1 MKETIAINNLRVLAC
16 DMISNAKSGHPGIA
30 LGATPICIAVQK
42 NMTASAKY
50 SNHILR
56 DRFVLSAGHGSSML
70 YAMLHMLGYN
80 ISIDNLKRFR
90 QIGSNTPGHPE
101 IGVTDG
107 VDVSTGP
114 LGQGVANA
122 VGLALAEKYMSTIFN
137 KEDVALFD
145 NYTYVVMGDGCLMEG
160 IANEALSFA
169 GTNKLNKLICI
180 YDSNNITI
188 DGDTKQTF
196 AQDTLKVMEGY
207 GFNVIK
213 VEEGNNVSAIEKAIL
228 QAKSSDR
235 PTFIEVKTRIG
246 HGSPLEGSAKVHG
259 SPLNEEA
266 LGELRKN
273 LNINTEPFGILD
285 DTKEYF
291 AELVAEQELRY
302 KNVIN
307 KLNEYKEK
315 YPADYTK
322 LQSFMNEYDGVVEYL
337 QTLNTEEDMSTR
349 DAGAKVLNY
358 LTEKYD
364 NIIGGTADLSAST
377 KAYIKEGGNFGV
389 ENYSGKNIFYG
400 IREHAMSAIAN
411 GIALYGGLKTF
422 ASTFFAFSDY
432 MKNGVRMSALMDL
445 PVTYILSHDSIAVG
459 EDGPT
464 HQCIEHLTQ
473 FRAMPNSYLFRP
485 CDIEE
490 TKAGYALAMT
500 SAKPTIL
507 ALSRQVL
514 PYLHST
520 MQNALRGGYVL
531 SKESKNNLDAI
542 IIATGS
548 EVQFAISAKNI
559 LEEKG
564 YSIRVVSM
572 PCVELFE
579 EQDESYRESVLP
591 SNITN
596 RVSVEAGSTLCW
608 YKYIGLNGK
617 AIGVDT
623 FGLSAKANDL
633 YNHFGIS
640 ADNIVNTVI
649 DLITK

>member
-30 LGATPICIAVQK
+30 LGATPICIAAQK

-70 YAMLHMLGYN
+70 YAMLHLLGYN
-80 ISIDNLKRFR
+80 ISIDDLKKFR
-90 QIGSNTPGHPE
+90 QLGSNTPGHPE
-101 IGVTDG
+101 INVTDG

-122 VGLALAEKYMSTIFN
+122 VGLALAERHMAAIFN
-137 KEDVALFD
+137 KEDIALFD
-145 NYTYVVMGDGCLMEG
+145 NYTYCVMGDGCLMEG

-169 GTNKLNKLICI
+169 GTNKLNRLICI

-196 AQDTLKVMEGY
+196 TQDTLKVLSGY

-213 VEEGNNVSAIEKAIL
+213 VEDGNNVSDIEKAIRE
-228 QAKSSDR
+228 AKASDK
-235 PTFIEVKTRIG
+235 PTFIEVKTKIG

-259 SPLNEEA
+259 SPLNDEA
-266 LGELRKN
+266 LIELRNN
-273 LNINTEPFGILD
+273 LQINTEAFGVLD
-285 DTKEYF
+285 ETKEYF
-291 AELVAEQELRY
+291 EALKNDQEKRFEEVVA
-302 KNVIN
+302 
-307 KLNEYKEK
+307 KLNVYKEK
-315 YPADYTK
+315 YPQDYAK
-322 LQSFMNEYDGVVEYL
+322 LELFMSKCDGVEEYL
-337 QTLNTEEDMSTR
+337 ETLNIEEDMSTR
-349 DAGAKVLNY
+349 DAGAKVLNH
-358 LTEKYD
+358 LTNKYE

-389 ENYSGKNIFYG
+389 DNYAGRNIFYG

-411 GIALYGGLKTF
+411 GVALYGGLKTF

-432 MKNGVRMSALMDL
+432 MKNGMRMSALMDL

-464 HQCIEHLTQ
+464 HQCIEQLTQ

-490 TKAGYALAMT
+490 TKAGYALALN

-520 MQNALRGGYVL
+520 MQNALHGGYIL
-531 SKESKNNLDAI
+531 AKEAKNNIDAI

-548 EVQFAISAKNI
+548 EVQFAITAKNV

-564 YSIRVVSM
+564 YSVRVVSM

-579 EQDESYRESVLP
+579 EQSVDYKESVLP
-591 SNITN
+591 SNVTN
-596 RVSVEAGSTLCW
+596 RVSVEAGSTLGW
-608 YKYIGLNGK
+608 YKYVGLDGF
-617 AIGVDT
+617 AIGVDS
-623 FGLSAKANDL
+623 FGLSAKANDV
-633 YNHFGIS
+633 YNHFGIT
-640 ADNIVNTVI
+640 AEHIVDTVL
-649 DLITK
+649 DLIK

>member
-30 LGATPICIAVQK
+30 LGATPICIAIQK
-42 NMTASAKY
+42 NMASCATH

-70 YAMLHMLGYN
+70 YATLHLLGYK
-80 ISIDNLKRFR
+80 ISHEDLKRFR
-90 QIGSNTPGHPE
+90 QLGSNTPGHPE
-101 IGVTDG
+101 VGVTDG
-107 VDVSTGP
+107 IDVSTGP

-122 VGLALAEKYMSTIFN
+122 VGLALAERYLATVFN
-137 KEDVALFD
+137 KEDIALFD
-145 NYTYVVMGDGCLMEG
+145 NYTYCVMGDGCLMEG
-160 IANEALSFA
+160 VANEALSFA
-169 GTNKLNKLICI
+169 GTNRLNKLIFI

-196 AQDTLKVMEGY
+196 TQDTVKIMEGY
-207 GFNVIK
+207 GFNVLK
-213 VEEGNNVSAIEKAIL
+213 VEEGNSVSAIEEAIRKA
-228 QAKSSDR
+228 KTSDK
-235 PTFIEVKTRIG
+235 PTFIEVKTKIG

-266 LGELRKN
+266 LASLRAT
-273 LNINTEPFGILD
+273 LGINTEPFGILD
-285 DTKEYF
+285 DTREYF
-291 AELVAEQELRY
+291 NELALAKESAFKKVDDRL
-302 KNVIN
+302 
-307 KLNEYKEK
+307 KLYAEK
-315 YPADYTK
+315 YPEDYNK
-322 LQSFMNEYDGVVEYL
+322 LQSYILKPEGVEKYL
-337 QTLNTEEDMSTR
+337 ESLVSDEDMSTR

-358 LTEKYD
+358 LANRYE
-364 NIIGGTADLSAST
+364 NIVGGTADLSPST

-389 ENYSGKNIFYG
+389 ENYAGRNVFYG

-411 GIALYGGLKTF
+411 GIALYGGLRTF

-432 MKNGVRMSALMDL
+432 MKNGMRMSALMDL
-445 PVTYILSHDSIAVG
+445 PVTYVLSHDSIAVG

-490 TKAGYALAMT
+490 TKAGYALSMT
-500 SAKPTIL
+500 TNKPTIL

-520 MQNALRGGYVL
+520 MQNALHGGYIL
-531 SKESKNNLDAI
+531 SKEAKNNIDAI

-548 EVQFAISAKNI
+548 EVQFAVSAKEV
-559 LEEKG
+559 LESKG

-579 EQDESYRESVLP
+579 EQDEKYRESVLP
-591 SNITN
+591 SSITN
-596 RVSVEAGSTLCW
+596 RVSVEAGSTFGW
-608 YKYIGLNGK
+608 YKYVGLQG
-617 AIGVDT
+617 ATIGVDV
-623 FGLSAKANDL
+623 FGQSAKANDL
-633 YNHFGIS
+633 YAHFNIT
-640 ADNIVNTVI
+640 ADNIVNTVLG
-649 DLITK
+649 LIK